1 MLPSCRAV
9 ICFVPFPLPI
19 RVISHFSSFTS
30 CLRFLSLVLFC
41 SVGMI
46 NNSYEVHNSNTL
58 ALNLTLFTAEFKE
71 RQCGTR
77 DS

>member
-1 MLPSCRAV
+1 
-9 ICFVPFPLPI
+9 
-19 RVISHFSSFTS
+19 
-30 CLRFLSLVLFC
+30 
-41 SVGMI
+41 MI
-46 NNSYEVHNSNTL
+46 NNSYEVHYSNTL